1 MEHLIPIT
9 RTNRLLRLSRDAT
22 PTATPHSHS
31 ERDANGDAWWWPSHF
46 VIAGSSNAGAPP
58 VNGTADS

>member
-31 ERDANGDAWWWPSHF
+31 ERDANGDAWWPSHF